1 MAIEKC
7 QSCTKPFKVWE
18 HKLAMPGTK
27 EKEAITCPYCGH
39 TIERMCNGWWNT
51 AALSE
56 QEQQEYLDGKLTDFD

>member
-7 QSCTKPFKVWE
+7 QSCTKLFKVWE

-27 EKEAITCPYCGH
+27 EKESITCPYCGH

-56 QEQQEYLDGKLTDFD
+56 QEQQGYLDGKLTD